1 MRTNFQTKCRTF
13 GIIPKSMIII
23 HVTLKR
29 FNSPCS
35 FGEESTAENCSIVGD
50 GILVESDGALSLK

>member
-1 MRTNFQTKCRTF
+1 
-13 GIIPKSMIII
+13 MIII
-23 HVTLKR
+23 HVTFKR

-35 FGEESTAENCSIVGD
+35 FGEESTAENCSTVGD